1 MDGAL
6 RVLLTLD
13 DDVLQARAERD
24 LDRDSIFFIDLHQVG
39 DRPAH
44 AAQRLALRRLHDRAH
59 RLVEALVL
67 LFHLTEQADAGV

>member
-6 RVLLTLD
+6 RVLLTLND
-13 DDVLQARAERD
+13 NVLQSRAERD

-44 AAQRLALRRLHDRAH
+44 AAQGIALARLHDRAH

-67 LFHLTEQADAGV
+67 LFHLAEQADAGV